1 MLLGNPITA
10 QVVVPPS
17 LNETSVAPLTVYN
30 CFEPVINCDML
41 QRSGEDVL
49 KAITWDNGT
58 RPPLPPGG
66 TLSCANAAPGINQ
79 AYVYIEDWVGNQLTF
94 ALQSRSKQ
102 PDIVLADDMQNPGVD
117 YYIGVVYVMG
127 PNSFTT
133 FWPNPYT
140 QFNQTVWLDVY
151 HLTNAGTATMAA
163 TLYSSTQ
170 VKAFN
175 SSFGDI
181 DLVAHQGHPHID
193 MWSDMANT
201 INGLPSMHRFAMS
214 WTQYDPSGILS
225 NVYYIHDDI
234 TTLTPF
240 SSISN
245 LPFRA
250 TMADVACHTSTDN
263 EAIINIATSD
273 DTGKHLFYTSI
284 NTTLGIVSTPLLLD
298 TFPSLFPRIEAMSQA
313 QLGLATWQVVAQIRD
328 TLTNVKWQVFGYNDL
343 NIGNPTYLSD
353 IAVLGYN
360 TDFKAAAVAA
370 GVGNISGDIGNTQ
383 YTTGFYDWYSQQ
395 NIYSRA
401 IDLNSGL
408 PFDPDFYQVNNKPLI
423 NVTWDLPH
431 VYAVSNCSNSGYGL
445 LSAYT
450 SNKLDGFFGGVIYK
464 YSGNMFQYKPTS
476 VNPKTT
482 KMQWVIYPNP
492 SNNHVSI
499 TGLKTTAKYTVH
511 NSQGTKLQSGT
522 TAGSI
527 NIAKLPTGLYTIRLQ
542 EGTRNELYDLQN
554 LNLISKNQI
563 IL

>member
-175 SSFGDI
+175 SSFTEK
-181 DLVAHQGHPHID
+181 LVDHA
-193 MWSDMANT
+193 S
-201 INGLPSMHRFAMS
+201 
-214 WTQYDPSGILS
+214 LS
-225 NVYYIHDDI
+225 
-234 TTLTPF
+234 
-240 SSISN
+240 
-245 LPFRA
+245 
-250 TMADVACHTSTDN
+250 
-263 EAIINIATSD
+263 
-273 DTGKHLFYTSI
+273 
-284 NTTLGIVSTPLLLD
+284 
-298 TFPSLFPRIEAMSQA
+298 
-313 QLGLATWQVVAQIRD
+313 
-328 TLTNVKWQVFGYNDL
+328 
-343 NIGNPTYLSD
+343 
-353 IAVLGYN
+353 
-360 TDFKAAAVAA
+360 
-370 GVGNISGDIGNTQ
+370 
-383 YTTGFYDWYSQQ
+383 
-395 NIYSRA
+395 
-401 IDLNSGL
+401 
-408 PFDPDFYQVNNKPLI
+408 
-423 NVTWDLPH
+423 
-431 VYAVSNCSNSGYGL
+431 
-445 LSAYT
+445 
-450 SNKLDGFFGGVIYK
+450 
-464 YSGNMFQYKPTS
+464 
-476 VNPKTT
+476 
-482 KMQWVIYPNP
+482 
-492 SNNHVSI
+492 
-499 TGLKTTAKYTVH
+499 
-511 NSQGTKLQSGT
+511 
-522 TAGSI
+522 
-527 NIAKLPTGLYTIRLQ
+527 
-542 EGTRNELYDLQN
+542 
-554 LNLISKNQI
+554 
-563 IL
+563 